1 MEAIP
6 IPVSETL
13 DSAHEAAEAERD
25 ADDGLA
31 KRAASDTEAFA
42 ELYVRHGEPV
52 FRYLRARCRDETD
65 ALELTAVTF
74 EKALRAIHRYRPQAG
89 GLRAWLVRIAR
100 NAAVDEHRR
109 RRPLTDEADMDTNLA
124 SSDPSPEEV
133 AIASD
138 DRRRLRGM
146 VAALPDLQ
154 RDAVA
159 MRYAAGLTA
168 REIGLVIGK
177 SEEATQKLI
186 SRAVAQLKETY
197 RDQS

>member
-6 IPVSETL
+6 TQVAESF
-13 DSAHEAAEAERD
+13 EAAREAADRD
-25 ADDGLA
+25 ADDDLA
-31 KRAASDTEAFA
+31 KRAASNAEAFG
-42 ELYVRHGEPV
+42 ELYARHREPV
-52 FRYLRARCRDETD
+52 FRYLRSRCASQDD

-74 EKALRAIHRYRPQAG
+74 EKAFRAIHRYRPQPG

-100 NAAVDEHRR
+100 NAAVDARR
-109 RRPLTDEADMDTNLA
+109 RGQSMTREGDRDLVAA
-124 SSDPSPEEV
+124 SSAPSPEEG
-133 AIASD
+133 AIAGD
-138 DRRRLRGM
+138 ERRRIRAM
-146 VAALPDLQ
+146 VAALPELQ

-159 MRYAAGLTA
+159 LRYAVGLTA

-177 SEEATQKLI
+177 SEEATQKLL

>member
-6 IPVSETL
+6 IEVAESL
-13 DSAHEAAEAERD
+13 EAAHDAAERD
-25 ADDGLA
+25 ADDELA
-31 KRAASDTEAFA
+31 RRARSDLEAFG
-42 ELYVRHGEPV
+42 ELYVRHREPI
-52 FRYLRARCRDETD
+52 FRYLRSRCASEDD

-74 EKALRAIHRYRPQAG
+74 EKALRAIHRYRPQPG

-100 NAAVDEHRR
+100 NAAIDAHRR
-109 RRPLTDEADMDTNLA
+109 ARPLAREAVTDPIATSSA
-124 SSDPSPEEV
+124 SSPEES
-133 AIASD
+133 AIAGD
-138 DRRRLRGM
+138 ERRRIRSM

-159 MRYAAGLTA
+159 LRYAVGLTA

-177 SEEATQKLI
+177 SEEATQKLL

>member
-1 MEAIP
+1 MEAVP
-6 IPVSETL
+6 IPVSEALET
-13 DSAHEAAEAERD
+13 APETAKQD
-25 ADDGLA
+25 ADNDLA
-31 KRAASDTEAFA
+31 KRAASDAEAFA
-42 ELYVRHGEPV
+42 ELYVRHREQV
-52 FRYLRARCRDETD
+52 FRYLRARCRDEDD

-74 EKALRAIHRYRPQAG
+74 EKALRAMHRYRPRAG

-109 RRPLTDEADMDTNLA
+109 RRPLTNEADMDTSLA
-124 SSDPSPEEV
+124 SADPSPEEV

-177 SEEATQKLI
+177 SEEATQKLV